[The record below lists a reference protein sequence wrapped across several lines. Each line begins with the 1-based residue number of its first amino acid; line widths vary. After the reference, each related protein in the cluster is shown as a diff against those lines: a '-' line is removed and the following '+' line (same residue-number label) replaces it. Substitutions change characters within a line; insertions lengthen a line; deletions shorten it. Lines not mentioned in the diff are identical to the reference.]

1 MVADSLGHSK
11 LFFPLTLVIVAIF
24 FMIKTGWQLRL
35 TAIKARV
42 TVFLF
47 VPPYGGFFALKTG
60 VKISWH

>member
-1 MVADSLGHSK
+1 MVADSPGHSK

-24 FMIKTGWQLRL
+24 FMIKTGRQLRL

-47 VPPYGGFFALKTG
+47 VPPYGGFFCPENG
-60 VKISWH
+60 R

>member
-1 MVADSLGHSK
+1 MTGDRPRHKKFL
-11 LFFPLTLVIVAIF
+11 FPLTLVIVAIF
-24 FMIKTGWQLRL
+24 FMIKTGRRLRL

-60 VKISWH
+60 VKIS